1 MEDLPQLV
9 ENSEIIMYNNHGNV
23 CGKIQYLDNMPVHSE
38 KISKEGLQQLQLLVG
53 ESFKSI
59 ATVPNKT
66 LEIFFKP
73 EIAKGLEDGSLE
85 LMRTSEGKEI
95 LADAVKSGTH
105 KIAGKARVKTNISK
119 QITAAGFQL
128 ISFAVAQSHLS
139 DINTRLSKIEA
150 LCEDLKKD
158 NENKAVGELKGDI
171 SYLEGIIKKIEG
183 FSSPESISN
192 IQKVNIEIRISNF
205 YKYQD
210 TFITELNGLLKSI
223 NEQKNSDNF
232 GTENTYNELL
242 RKQERYDDFILR
254 MELMNKIYILL
265 KTILGYIDPFLKDF
279 SSIGKESFFD
289 ELEKLHIKYNEYI
302 RNKSDELLKSTFNA
316 KDTLE
321 LRKSYIE
328 LKMKI
333 QDSLCER
340 INNNRNDVLC
350 RLSSHLT
357 QLTNSNKIRYAL
369 KFDSQGKIEEASLI

>member
-1 MEDLPQLV
+1 MENLPQLV
-9 ENSEIIMYNNHGNV
+9 ENSEIIMYDNHGNE

-38 KISKEGLQQLQLLVG
+38 KISKEGLQQLQSLVG

-59 ATVPNKT
+59 ATIPNKT

-73 EIAKGLEDGSLE
+73 EIAKGLQDGTLE
-85 LMRTSEGKEI
+85 LIPSGKEL
-95 LADAVKSGTH
+95 LADVRKVGTKS
-105 KIAGKARVKTNISK
+105 IAGKARVKTNISK

-128 ISFAVAQSHLS
+128 ISFAVAQAHLS
-139 DINTRLSKIEA
+139 DINTHLNKIEA
-150 LCEDLKKD
+150 LCKDLKRD
-158 NENKAVGELKGDI
+158 NENKVVGELKGDI
-171 SYLEGIIKKIEG
+171 SYLEGIIKKIEK
-183 FSSPESISN
+183 FSSPEAISD

-210 TFITELNGLLKSI
+210 TFITELNSLLKSI

-242 RKQERYDDFILR
+242 RKQEKYEDFILR

-265 KTILGYIDPFLKDF
+265 KVILGYIDPFSKDF

-289 ELEKLHIKYNEYI
+289 ESEELHRKYNKSI
-302 RNKSDELLKSTFNA
+302 CNKSDELLKSTFNA

-350 RLSSHLT
+350 RLTSHLT